1 MLIHLIKYLAIL
13 QDWKNII
20 MIYIT
25 IYCISIMPFNI
36 QKKNRTENQ
45 QESSNDVAILPDLDY
60 DQL

>member
-36 QKKNRTENQ
+36 QKKKQNR
-45 QESSNDVAILPDLDY
+45 ESTGK
-60 DQL
+60 